1 LYRGRASPTLMGYG
15 LAIDE
20 SQMPTCRHLAYLSR
34 WHHEVRK
41 ESGWASHFTLLT
53 SDSCDSIKVFSV
65 RHTIDP
71 YEGAYDILMLPLNEL
86 PSWCI

>member
-1 LYRGRASPTLMGYG
+1 
-15 LAIDE
+15 
-20 SQMPTCRHLAYLSR
+20 
-34 WHHEVRK
+34 
-41 ESGWASHFTLLT
+41 
-53 SDSCDSIKVFSV
+53 VFSV